1 MNITSLVL
9 LNIIA
14 FILVVQICAKEVN
27 AFYFR
32 PNAKRKTNYLWALKR
47 FIVYCPICARL
58 PEESKNCALFTR
70 NVCVKFHAGV
80 DRKLIQDR
88 SML

>member
-1 MNITSLVL
+1 MRIFAILWMNITSLVL
-9 LNIIA
+9 LNITA

-27 AFYFR
+27 AFYLR

-58 PEESKNCALFTR
+58 PEESE
-70 NVCVKFHAGV
+70 
-80 DRKLIQDR
+80 KLR
-88 SML
+88 TVYA

>member
-1 MNITSLVL
+1 MWMNITSLVL
-9 LNIIA
+9 LNITA

-27 AFYFR
+27 ALFFR

-58 PEESKNCALFTR
+58 PEESEKLRTVTRVTCASSL
-70 NVCVKFHAGV
+70 
-80 DRKLIQDR
+80 
-88 SML
+88 MLVLTGS